1 MSFAGRVVKNRKFA
15 HLKYVKIENRR
26 IALKFAGEGALSVSN
41 KKTHHFRFP
50 GRVVRNR
57 IFGNIKSVKI

>member
-26 IALKFAGEGALSVSN
+26 IAVKFAGEGGLSVSN
-41 KKTHHFRFP
+41 TKRTISGFRDEL
-50 GRVVRNR
+50 
-57 IFGNIKSVKI
+57 